1 MSSIHLKKK
10 KRKKNG
16 LDKIKDFKA
25 TNMYSFILSVILS
38 ALVLLISTLENNPT
52 YCMGWY

>member
-10 KRKKNG
+10 KKG

-25 TNMYSFILSVILS
+25 TDMYSFILSVILS
-38 ALVLLISTLENNPT
+38 ALVLLISRLKNNPT